1 MSRPYKVTFTYE
13 LLQSLKFSFIDI
25 SDDTIESMLL
35 RTLGGDGN
43 LQRGAMFWPDGH
55 SSLAGNDF
63 DANSKQPPAT
73 GTINPTLTIGNSNND
88 VHFKQPS
95 GLDVDGSSNSKHG
108 KQLSGLSL
116 TPFNISIFFKTIYQM
131 NPRNQQIMIQISLQR
146 KECLWR

>member
-1 MSRPYKVTFTYE
+1 MSGPYKVKFTYE

-25 SDDTIESMLL
+25 SEDTFESMLL
-35 RTLGGDGN
+35 KTLRGDEN

-73 GTINPTLTIGNSNND
+73 DTVNPTLTIGNFNND
-88 VHFKQPS
+88 KQPS
-95 GLDVDGSSNSKHG
+95 GLDVDESSNSKHG

-116 TPFNISIFFKTIYQM
+116 VFPGPVT
-131 NPRNQQIMIQISLQR
+131 
-146 KECLWR
+146 